1 MIYHITSK
9 EEWANAIE
17 KGFFEVASLQLEGF
31 IHCSQEHQ
39 VAGVLQRYYSG
50 KTNLVKLVID
60 ETKVINKII
69 YENAPSVNQ
78 NFPHIYGTLNID
90 AVIDVVEIN

>member
-50 KTNLVKLVID
+50 KINLVKLVID
-60 ETKVINKII
+60 ETKLINKII

>member
-50 KTNLVKLVID
+50 KINLVKLVID
-60 ETKVINKII
+60 ETKVINKIV

>member
-50 KTNLVKLVID
+50 KINLVKLVID

>member
-17 KGFFEVASLQLEGF
+17 KDFFEVASLQLEGF

-50 KTNLVKLVID
+50 KINLVKLVID
-60 ETKVINKII
+60 ETKVINKIV